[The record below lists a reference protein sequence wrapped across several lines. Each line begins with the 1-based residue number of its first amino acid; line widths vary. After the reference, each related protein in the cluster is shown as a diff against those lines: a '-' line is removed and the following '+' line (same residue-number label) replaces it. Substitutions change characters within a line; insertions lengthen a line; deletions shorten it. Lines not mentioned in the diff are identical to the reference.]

1 MKWKLIVAVML
12 AAVCGALVVQ
22 PAPAADRPTMYEAL
36 TQMKDH
42 TVLYVAVTEAKEDA
56 ALKEDG
62 NLTLFAPTD
71 AAFKKLGATAVKQ
84 LATDKA
90 AVRRLVRAHL
100 MNDRYLTKKPPEY
113 KGKELRT
120 LTEFDGKELPTLAG
134 NSLKVEKT
142 GDVFRV
148 GGAKIEE
155 ADRVCS
161 NGVIHIID
169 TVLPVPKE

>member
-1 MKWKLIVAVML
+1 MKTKLVL
-12 AAVCGALVVQ
+12 AAVFAAACMAVM
-22 PAPAADRPTMYEAL
+22 PSAPAADRPTMYEAL

-42 TVLYVAVTEAKEDA
+42 TVLYVAVTEAQEDA

-62 NLTLFAPTD
+62 NLTLYAPTD
-71 AAFKKLGATAVKQ
+71 AAFKKLGAAAVKQ

-100 MNDRYLTKKPPEY
+100 MDDRYVTKKPADY
-113 KGKELRT
+113 KGKELRA
-120 LTEFDGKELPTLAG
+120 LTEHDGKELRTLAG
-134 NSLKVEKT
+134 SSLKVEKM

-148 GGAKIEE
+148 GAAKIEE
-155 ADRVCS
+155 ADRLCS